1 MAVVEGGVGRA
12 AEGMARG
19 VEGEAGETLPAVR
32 EDGAGDTLPA
42 GSEDGAGTK
51 AWTSTAR
58 PPTMATVPR
67 RSPSTRPVPAVRPAA
82 AAAAAAAQGLALRV
96 EGEAGETVP
105 TISEDG
111 AARNAMATTARPAMM
126 ATASVRH
133 AVAAVPVPV
142 PAAAQGRARRVE
154 AEAGQTLPAIG
165 QDGTGAKPLG
175 TMARNPVM
183 VKMAS
188 LRRAVVAAAAA
199 VMVTAVTL
207 AGAKATAVA
216 HSRRGQGLGGGGG
229 GGVVL
234 AAVTLTGAK
243 VSAAAAAAAV
253 VVTAVTLAGAKAAAV
268 AAAVAVVVVT
278 AVTLAGA
285 KVSAAAAAAG
295 VVVAEA
301 MSPRCEV
308 AGHDSAA
315 GPTLHG
321 RGMAH
326 SDRGHFHSAQ
336 GGRQGRGG
344 ETANRGGP
352 DMGVDAAGPMGWVGP
367 MGNPGRGFGAAGAA
381 VASNTTEAPGGW
393 PHGLEEVADLD
404 DVSLAGN
411 PRKPRNLAEERL
423 QLGREQFQSEIMKK
437 IRGWEREA
445 FRRMWWLMQAEEAAR
460 EQATRKARAAARLQ
474 VVVRDREGR
483 EFACGERRRLTS
495 MAVLVQADALR
506 AAILTRARA
515 KVALSLQRAFRARRR
530 SRAKAAAAVARAQA
544 AREARAAV
552 RLQAVMRGR
561 AGREFARGERRRL
574 TSMAVLVQAVYR
586 GRAARG
592 QVAARRAAMEA
603 RERAA
608 AAAAAAAAALE
619 GVVAGVVEARDAA
632 ARAQAARE
640 ARAAVRLQA
649 VMRGLAGRGFARG
662 ERRRLTSMAVLVQ
675 AAYRGRAAR
684 RHVAA
689 LQAEAAAAAAAA
701 LEGAVEEQM
710 ARIEAE
716 EAGAAAV
723 ADTALARTKGWW
735 WWQLVMLLMTVVVA
749 VGTWSVMLLQGPLS
763 VPCGR
768 TSLASGEG
776 PMAVGECVE
785 SEGGSRYL
793 GWVPGV
799 SWKARLTVTDDG
811 AVYSGTDGKEVPF
824 SAVLGKDLS
833 GDGGGDLNGQDGAGG
848 MLCSAERLVR
858 RAVPFIGNF
867 EHRAHM
873 RGEKLVV
880 GRGFFC
886 RTHATPRRPPRS
898 VIDALFRGRG
908 GGVAS
913 FSEHTGDLHVVNS
926 RGKVVWSA
934 GDDVGIISDSAGS
947 TGSTGSNRGEGK
959 DRGGGKERWWRR
971 GWGKEDRGGKTG
983 HWG

>member
-19 VEGEAGETLPAVR
+19 VEGEARETLPAGR
-32 EDGAGDTLPA
+32 EDGAVDTLPA

-58 PPTMATVPR
+58 PRTMATMPR

-82 AAAAAAAQGLALRV
+82 AAAAAEAEAEAQGLALRV
-96 EGEAGETVP
+96 EGEGGETLP

-111 AARNAMATTARPAMM
+111 AARNAMATTTARPAMM
-126 ATASVRH
+126 ATVSVRH
-133 AVAAVPVPV
+133 AVAAVAAVAVPAAAQGWARRVEGEAGETLPVIGLDGTGATPLGTMAHNPV
-142 PAAAQGRARRVE
+142 MAKMTSLRRAVVAAAAQGRARRVE
-154 AEAGQTLPAIG
+154 GEAGETLPAIG
-165 QDGTGAKPLG
+165 QDGTGATPLG
-175 TMARNPVM
+175 TMAHTPVM
-183 VKMAS
+183 AKMTS
-188 LRRAVVAAAAA
+188 LRRAT

-207 AGAKATAVA
+207 AGAKVA
-216 HSRRGQGLGGGGG
+216 
-229 GGVVL
+229 GV
-234 AAVTLTGAK
+234 AAAGV
-243 VSAAAAAAAV
+243 AAAAAV
-253 VVTAVTLAGAKAAAV
+253 VVTAVTLAGAK
-268 AAAVAVVVVT
+268 
-278 AVTLAGA
+278 
-285 KVSAAAAAAG
+285 VSAATAAG
-295 VVVAEA
+295 VVVVAEA

-308 AGHDSAA
+308 AGSGA

-326 SDRGHFHSAQ
+326 GDRGHFHSAQ
-336 GGRQGRGG
+336 GGSQGRGG
-344 ETANRGGP
+344 GTANRGGP

-381 VASNTTEAPGGW
+381 ASSNTTEAPGGW

-404 DVSLAGN
+404 DVSPAGN

-423 QLGREQFQSEIMKK
+423 QLGREKFQSDIMQK
-437 IRGWEREA
+437 IRGWE
-445 FRRMWWLMQAEEAAR
+445 
-460 EQATRKARAAARLQ
+460 ARAAARLQ

-483 EFACGERRRLTS
+483 EFTCGERRRLTS
-495 MAVLVQADALR
+495 MAARREADALR

-530 SRAKAAAAVARAQA
+530 SRAKAATAVAREQA

-561 AGREFARGERRRL
+561 AGREFVRGERRRL
-574 TSMAVLVQAVYR
+574 ASMAVLVQAAYR

-592 QVAARRAAMEA
+592 HVAEWRAAREA

-608 AAAAAAAAALE
+608 AAAAAVSAALE

-632 ARAQAARE
+632 AREQAARE

-649 VMRGLAGRGFARG
+649 VMRGRAGRGFARG
-662 ERRRLTSMAVLVQ
+662 ERRRLASMAVLVQ

-689 LQAEAAAAAAAA
+689 LRAEAAAAAAAA

-716 EAGAAAV
+716 EARAAA
-723 ADTALARTKGWW
+723 AAATALARRKGWW
-735 WWQLVMLLMTVVVA
+735 WWQVVMLLMTVVVA
-749 VGTWSVMLLQGPLS
+749 VGTWPVLLLQGPLS

-833 GDGGGDLNGQDGAGG
+833 GNGGDGGDDGNGQDGAGG

-858 RAVPFIGNF
+858 RAVPFIGDF
-867 EHRAHM
+867 EHRARM

-886 RTHATPRRPPRS
+886 RTHETPRRPPRS

-926 RGKVVWSA
+926 RGKVVW
-934 GDDVGIISDSAGS
+934 
-947 TGSTGSNRGEGK
+947 EGN
-959 DRGGGKERWWRR
+959 DR
-971 GWGKEDRGGKTG
+971 DQLL
-983 HWG
+983 